1 MRSESQIDAAL
12 SSLFSGLTFPAEPA
26 GLYDQLRYMINIGGK
41 MLRPKLYLTV
51 YSLFKDELD
60 ERVLQPAAALEI
72 FHCST
77 LIHDDIIDASP
88 LRRGVPSVW
97 TKWGRDEAIL
107 AGDAMLIDA
116 FRRMAKAPETIMSRA
131 MDLFTT
137 TAAQVQEGQQLDL
150 QYKDIP
156 EVSVEDYLGM
166 IGHKT
171 GVLLGCCA
179 KMGALIA
186 GMDEDVSD
194 NLYEYGYN
202 LGLAF
207 QITDDYLDAYG
218 DEDVFGK
225 PIGGDIVNNMKSWLT
240 IHALQVAT
248 PSQKASI
255 LEAMDMPV
263 DTEEERGEKIACFR
277 NIYTTLEVDEDAKY
291 EILRLSNK
299 ALSFASKAC
308 RGVRYET
315 LRRFSEKLIG
325 RSR

>member
-1 MRSESQIDAAL
+1 
-12 SSLFSGLTFPAEPA
+12 
-26 GLYDQLRYMINIGGK
+26 

-60 ERVLQPAAALEI
+60 ERILQPAAALEI

-77 LIHDDIIDASP
+77 LLHDDIIDRSP
-88 LRRGVPSVW
+88 MRRGIPSAW
-97 TKWGRDEAIL
+97 TKWGTDEAIL
-107 AGDAMLIDA
+107 AGDAMCIDA
-116 FRRMAKAPETIMSRA
+116 FRRIAKAPETVMPRVLE
-131 MDLFTT
+131 LFTT
-137 TAAQVQEGQQLDL
+137 TAAQIQEGQQFDLD
-150 QYKDIP
+150 YRDRRDVGM
-156 EVSVEDYLGM
+156 EEYMNM

-171 GVLLGCCA
+171 GVLLGCAA
-179 KMGALIA
+179 KMGAVVA
-186 GMDEDVSD
+186 GMDEDISD

-202 LGLAF
+202 MGLAF
-207 QITDDYLDAYG
+207 QVTDDYLDAYG

-225 PIGGDIVNNMKSWLT
+225 PIGGDIVNNMTSWLT
-240 IHALQVAT
+240 AHAMQVAT
-248 PSQKASI
+248 PGQRGAI

-291 EILRLSNK
+291 EILRLHNK

-308 RGVRYET
+308 RGVRFET

-325 RSR
+325 RSK